1 MSETA
6 PPPRLL
12 DPDAPTPPRLR
23 ATLAALLPRDPT
35 DEVDAR
41 LEARIFQ
48 TLAEE
53 PLAAEDPTR
62 GRQTG

>member
-1 MSETA
+1 MSDTT

-23 ATLAALLPRDPT
+23 ALLTALLPHDPT
-35 DEVDAR
+35 DEADER

-48 TLAEE
+48 TLADE
-53 PLAAEDPTR
+53 PAPAAQSVRDRE
-62 GRQTG
+62 TG

>member
-1 MSETA
+1 MSDTT

-23 ATLAALLPRDPT
+23 ALLTALRPIDPT
-35 DEVDAR
+35 DEADER

-48 TLAEE
+48 TLADE
-53 PLAAEDPTR
+53 PAPAGQSPRRHE
-62 GRQTG
+62 TG

>member
-1 MSETA
+1 MSDDT

-23 ATLAALLPRDPT
+23 ALLTALLPRNPT
-35 DEVDAR
+35 DEADER

-48 TLAEE
+48 TLADE
-53 PLAAEDPTR
+53 PAPVEQSPR
-62 GRQTG
+62 RSETG